1 MNPESI
7 KKGIFLAILFL
18 LVAAF
23 LTFYFSLPLLQ
34 MFASDIFWFA
44 VLVLVLIILWKTKAF
59 NNILVQLKDY
69 ERAVI
74 FRFGKFNRIGGPGWA
89 LMIPFI
95 ESYTHVDLR
104 TKTLDIEKQ
113 DVITRDSIE
122 IRIDTV
128 IYLKVKK
135 DNESVARSVLEVENF
150 EEASRTYV
158 MSALRDIIGEM
169 TLPEV
174 IANIDKINKRLHDS
188 LSEVAEKWGLNV
200 IAVQIKDVDLP
211 DVVLKAMHEQKAAV
225 QEKLARMERA
235 EASKIEINAVKE
247 ATADLSDRALNYY
260 YIKALEKISDGQ
272 STKIIFPL
280 QFTTLA
286 QSISEKLSASEAEKL
301 VPLLRKA
308 LELNV
313 GKAVEKAK
321 K

>member
-1 MNPESI
+1 MPYEST
-7 KKGIFLAILFL
+7 KKKI
-18 LVAAF
+18 
-23 LTFYFSLPLLQ
+23 
-34 MFASDIFWFA
+34 FA
-44 VLVLVLIILWKTKAF
+44 VILLFVFGIIALIYLNAELLYLVFTNELFWLAALIVFFLFMVRYSDVPVLIK
-59 NNILVQLKDY
+59 LKDY

-74 FRFGKFNRIGGPGWA
+74 FRFGKFNRVGGPGWA
-89 LMIPFI
+89 LLIPFI
-95 ESYTHVDLR
+95 ESYTRVDLR

-135 DNESVARSVLEVENF
+135 DDESVARSVLEVEDF
-150 EEASRTYV
+150 QEASRTYV

-211 DVVLKAMHEQKAAV
+211 EVVLKAMHEQKAAV
-225 QEKLARMERA
+225 QERLARIERA

-280 QFTTLA
+280 QFTSLA

>member
-1 MNPESI
+1 MPYETI
-7 KKGIFLAILFL
+7 KKKIFAVILLFVFGIITLAYLNAELLYLIFTNELFWLAALIVFFLFL
-18 LVAAF
+18 VR
-23 LTFYFSLPLLQ
+23 YSDVPMLL
-34 MFASDIFWFA
+34 
-44 VLVLVLIILWKTKAF
+44 K
-59 NNILVQLKDY
+59 LKDY

-89 LMIPFI
+89 LLIPFI

-122 IRIDTV
+122 IKIDTV

-135 DNESVARSVLEVENF
+135 DDESVARSVLEVEDF
-150 EEASRTYV
+150 QEASRTYV

-225 QEKLARMERA
+225 QERLARMERA

-260 YIKALEKISDGQ
+260 YIKALEKISDGR

-280 QFTTLA
+280 QFTSLA
-286 QSISEKLSASEAEKL
+286 QSISEKLSAGEAEKL

-313 GKAVEKAK
+313 GKAVAKAK

>member
-1 MNPESI
+1 M
-7 KKGIFLAILFL
+7 LFL
-18 LVAAF
+18 LVAALF
-23 LTFYFSLPLLQ
+23 AFYFSLPLLQ
-34 MFASDIFWFA
+34 MFASDIFWLA
-44 VLVLVLIILWKTKAF
+44 VLVLVLIALWKTKAF
-59 NNILVQLKDY
+59 HNILIKLRDY

-95 ESYTHVDLR
+95 ESYSRVDLR

-128 IYLKVKK
+128 IYLRVEK

-174 IANIDKINKRLHDS
+174 IANIDKINKHLHES
-188 LSEVAEKWGLNV
+188 LSAVAEKWGLNV

-225 QEKLARMERA
+225 QERLARMERA

-260 YIKALEKISDGQ
+260 YIKALEKISDGR

-280 QFTTLA
+280 QFTSLA
-286 QSISEKLSASEAEKL
+286 QSISEKLSAGEAEKL

-308 LELNV
+308 LEINV
-313 GKAVEKAK
+313 GKAVAKAK

>member
-1 MNPESI
+1 MPYESI
-7 KKGIFLAILFL
+7 KKKIFAVILLFVFGIITLAYLNAELLYLIFTNELFWLGILIVFFLFL
-18 LVAAF
+18 VR
-23 LTFYFSLPLLQ
+23 Y
-34 MFASDIFWFA
+34 SD
-44 VLVLVLIILWKTKAF
+44 VPVLIK
-59 NNILVQLKDY
+59 LKDY

-74 FRFGKFNRIGGPGWA
+74 FRLGKFNRIGGPGWA
-89 LMIPFI
+89 LLIPFI
-95 ESYTHVDLR
+95 ESYTYVDLR

-135 DNESVARSVLEVENF
+135 DNESVARSVLEVEDF
-150 EEASRTYV
+150 QEASRTYV

-211 DVVLKAMHEQKAAV
+211 EMVLKAMHEQKAAV
-225 QEKLARMERA
+225 QEKLARIERA

-280 QFTTLA
+280 QFTSLA

-308 LELNV
+308 LELNI